1 MIESI
6 IEYLLHLPWPV
17 ILLAGFLCTFIENIF
32 PPSPSDSILLFLGS
46 LTSMGTVPY
55 FPLLITASI
64 GSILGFYVMFKLGK
78 RFNSFITTT
87 SKFSFI
93 DRKLIVKVEK
103 WFHRWGYWII
113 VANRGLSGT
122 RGVISFFAGMSHLPT
137 KKTMFYASIS
147 AVIWNVLVMQL
158 GRIAGEHWETMKAK
172 LGNYESFIL
181 IFMGALI
188 LFFLV
193 KFFVE
198 IFKKRKAD

>member
-6 IEYLLHLPWPV
+6 IHYLLQLPWPI

-46 LTSMGTVPY
+46 LTTMGTVPY
-55 FPLLITASI
+55 FPLLITSSI
-64 GSILGFYVMFKLGK
+64 GSILGFYIMFKLGK
-78 RFNSFITTT
+78 RFNAFLTTT
-87 SKFSFI
+87 TKFAFI
-93 DRKLIVKVEK
+93 DRKHIVKVEK
-103 WFHRWGYWII
+103 WFHRWGYGII

-137 KKTMFYASIS
+137 KKTMVYASIS
-147 AVIWNVLVMQL
+147 AIIWNVLVLQL
-158 GRIAGEHWETMKAK
+158 GRFAGSNWQKMKEK
-172 LGNYESFIL
+172 LGSYEDFIL
-181 IFMGALI
+181 LFMGALI

-193 KFFVE
+193 KFLIV